1 MLGSADLLAYAH
13 KYSFE
18 LSNDISA
25 YTIAKIPLVS
35 LVNKKNQ
42 AYATRDAIDLLSKLL
57 MYDHKLR
64 ITARE
69 ALMHPYF
76 KHNDL
81 FRHFIDHHQL
91 DNYTSPADLI
101 PINNDLFLDQS
112 SSSSSSEQLKS
123 SSSNSIND
131 DVDHCSELATI
142 NASFSK
148 RFWDYSL
155 VKIKWSDESR
165 FQRVLKIGRG
175 YYGDVYLG
183 RRTDNHLNRSY
194 VIKVRWMVHG
204 WMDMG

>member
-1 MLGSADLLAYAH
+1 MAYAH
-13 KYSFE
+13 KYNFV

-25 YTIAKIPLVS
+25 YMIAKIPLVS

-57 MYDHKLR
+57 IYDHNLR

-91 DNYTSPADLI
+91 DNYTTAADLI
-101 PINNDLFLDQS
+101 PINNDLFLEQS
-112 SSSSSSEQLKS
+112 SSSSSQLKS
-123 SSSNSIND
+123 SSSID
-131 DVDHCSELATI
+131 GDEDHCSELATI
-142 NASFSK
+142 NTSFTK

-175 YYGDVYLG
+175 YFGEVYLG
-183 RRTDNHLNRSY
+183 RRTNNHFNRSY
-194 VIKVRWMVHG
+194 VIKVKDCIDDYWLFMLIDG
-204 WMDMG
+204 